1 MGIVASYIVSW
12 DLIKIEMSKWINKAN
27 SLVMLSEQNDYHNI
41 IREQKGK
48 GYQAIIKINTF
59 EYEIQEMTWNVAIT
73 EKNEKQYVREI
84 IQLETSFKLQ

>member
-1 MGIVASYIVSW
+1 MGIVTSYIVSW
-12 DLIKIEMSKWINKAN
+12 DLIKIKMSKWINKAN

>member
-12 DLIKIEMSKWINKAN
+12 DLIKIKMSKWVNKAN
-27 SLVMLSEQNDYHNI
+27 SLVMLSEQNDYRNI

>member
-12 DLIKIEMSKWINKAN
+12 DLIKIKMSKWINKAN

-59 EYEIQEMTWNVAIT
+59 GYEIQEMTWNVAIT